1 MDAFV
6 TFTPQKKERPPT
18 LHGKEIDKLEKFVK
32 EGRNVFVCGATGTGK
47 TFVVDSV
54 LNSSN
59 CVEIQIDNVPKKLYR
74 NAKTYALIDGYDSS
88 MKHLVGEDAQRL
100 VVTSTD
106 VHMLPNFELIVMPRR
121 SPEDLST
128 LAPDSY
134 QAAVRS
140 RGNIRNFFDYLDNSD
155 EKDIFKTSKDIVSDI
170 ICSPGVFDL
179 SQTVHEHGHVC
190 DVIHGNYLSVKS
202 SSYAE
207 IIDSLSVADTYDTRM
222 YKGDWEFMP
231 YYIASGIAVPKF
243 HMESQLE
250 PDTVKPGSSWT
261 KYGNYKMRQQK
272 LKNIQ
277 NNHRTTLGVEE
288 LAVIRKY
295 AAAGELGPAMSY
307 GLQPGDFDVMNHL
320 ALCNK
325 MKSSEV
331 MRIKKILRNMNNEL

>member
-6 TFTPQKKERPPT
+6 TYTAQKKDRPPT
-18 LHGKEIDKLEKFVK
+18 LHEKEIDKLRNFVN

-59 CVEIQIDNVPKKLYR
+59 CVEIQNDNVPKKLYR
-74 NAKTYALIDGYDSS
+74 NAKTYTLIDGYDPS
-88 MKHLVGEDAQRL
+88 MKHLIDEDAQRL

-106 VHMLPNFELIVMPRR
+106 VHMLPNFELIVMPCR
-121 SPEDLST
+121 SPDVIST

-140 RGNIRNFFDYLDNSD
+140 RGNIRNFFDYLNNSD

-170 ICSPGVFDL
+170 LCTPGIFNL

-190 DVIHGNYLSVKS
+190 DIIHGNYLSVKS
-202 SSYAE
+202 NAHTE
-207 IIDSLSVADTYDTRM
+207 IIDSLSLADTYDTRM

-243 HMESQLE
+243 HITSHIE
-250 PDTVKPGSSWT
+250 PETLKPGSSWT

-272 LKNIQ
+272 LHTIQ
-277 NNHRTTLGVEE
+277 NNHRTTLGIEE

-295 AAAGELGPAMSY
+295 AAAGDLGPAVAY
-307 GLQPGDFDVMNHL
+307 GLQPEDFDVMNHL

-325 MKSSEV
+325 MKSSEI
-331 MRIKKILRNMNNEL
+331 MRIKNMLRKINNEL

>member
-140 RGNIRNFFDYLDNSD
+140 RGNIRNFFDYLNNSD

-190 DVIHGNYLSVKS
+190 DVIHGS
-202 SSYAE
+202 
-207 IIDSLSVADTYDTRM
+207 TC
-222 YKGDWEFMP
+222 P
-231 YYIASGIAVPKF
+231 
-243 HMESQLE
+243 
-250 PDTVKPGSSWT
+250 
-261 KYGNYKMRQQK
+261 
-272 LKNIQ
+272 
-277 NNHRTTLGVEE
+277 
-288 LAVIRKY
+288 
-295 AAAGELGPAMSY
+295 
-307 GLQPGDFDVMNHL
+307 
-320 ALCNK
+320 
-325 MKSSEV
+325 
-331 MRIKKILRNMNNEL
+331 